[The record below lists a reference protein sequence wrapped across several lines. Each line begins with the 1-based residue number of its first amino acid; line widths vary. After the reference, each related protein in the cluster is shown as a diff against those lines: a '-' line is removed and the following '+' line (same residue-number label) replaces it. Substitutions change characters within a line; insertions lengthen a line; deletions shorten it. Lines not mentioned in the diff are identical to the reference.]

1 MKTHLFTGKPDIEE
15 IEDPA
20 GGVLE
25 IDDETL
31 SRISGAH
38 GGDTCS
44 ALCSPCP
51 PLNCL

>member
-1 MKTHLFTGKPDIEE
+1 MKTRLFAKKLEAEE

-20 GGVLE
+20 GDILE

-31 SRISGAH
+31 SRVSGAH
-38 GGDTCS
+38 GETCS

-51 PLNCL
+51 PLYCL